1 MGSQKITIGCLVRFS
16 IKKTMPAKTGQVVT
30 LYGDETADVYVM
42 DEGKVYKV
50 LISKLRK
57 I

>member
-1 MGSQKITIGCLVRFS
+1 MENQKIIIGCLVRFS
-16 IKKTMPAKTGQVVT
+16 VKKTMPAKTGQVVV
-30 LYGDETADVYVM
+30 LYGDGTADVYVM
-42 DEGKVYKV
+42 DELKIYKV

>member
-1 MGSQKITIGCLVRFS
+1 MQELKIGDLVKFS
-16 IKKTMPAKTGQVVT
+16 AKKTMPAKTGQVVV

-42 DEGKVYKV
+42 DEVKVYRV